1 MTDFTAVLYR
11 QEMCVALKV
20 HQSLLTAS
28 GEVGNRYKVKALLY
42 GCYPTITKAAATSVS
57 YFD

>member
-11 QEMCVALKV
+11 PEMCEALKV
-20 HQSLLTAS
+20 HHSLLTAS
-28 GEVGNRYKVKALLY
+28 GEVGNKYKVKALLY
-42 GCYPTITKAAATSVS
+42 GCYRTITKAAATNVL